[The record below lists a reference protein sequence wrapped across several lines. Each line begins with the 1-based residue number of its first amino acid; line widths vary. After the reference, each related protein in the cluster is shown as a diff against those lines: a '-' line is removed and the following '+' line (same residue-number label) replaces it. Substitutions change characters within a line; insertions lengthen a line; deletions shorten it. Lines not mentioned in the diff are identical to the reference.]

1 MPILRKLKSLLGA
14 GDADEQSER
23 DVTVTV
29 EHDPENEAAIK
40 GADIEDTEA
49 ESGAAADEGLDAD
62 EEPDDEPADADAD
75 EPVEI
80 PDAEGGTADAE
91 SAVDADGEAGET
103 EDGEVWEADTGS
115 ADDAGSDEPVDVLN
129 GIGPAY
135 AERLENAGIETVGDL
150 AAADAT
156 TLADDADIA
165 EGRIQGWIDQA
176 SEY

>member
-14 GDADEQSER
+14 DDADEESER

-29 EHDPENEAAIK
+29 EHDPENEAAVK
-40 GADIEDTEA
+40 GAEVEDPEEA
-49 ESGAAADEGLDAD
+49 AGGTAEESDADEGT
-62 EEPDDEPADADAD
+62 DDESASDESAEADAD

-80 PDAEGGTADAE
+80 PDAEGGTADADDE
-91 SAVDADGEAGET
+91 AEDA
-103 EDGEVWEADTGS
+103 EADAAEADAVG
-115 ADDAGSDEPVDVLN
+115 ADDSGSDEPVDVLN

-150 AAADAT
+150 AAADAA
-156 TLADDADIA
+156 TLAEEADIA